1 MTIEDKLKNL
11 ILEQYTSV
19 REFTIKIDMAY
30 STLDSIFKRGI
41 QNATLTNVLKICKG
55 LHISVDALANGDIE
69 YQVLSMD
76 DEHELIDI
84 IINLRCKLLSDKEL
98 TFNNKPADQDTIQTI
113 LDTLE
118 VGLTIA
124 TRNENRK
131 QKP

>member
-55 LHISVDALANGDIE
+55 LHISADALANGDIE

-131 QKP
+131 QEP

>member
-1 MTIEDKLKNL
+1 MTIEEKLKNL

-55 LHISVDALANGDIE
+55 LHISADALANGDIE

>member
-1 MTIEDKLKNL
+1 
-11 ILEQYTSV
+11 
-19 REFTIKIDMAY
+19 MAY

-55 LHISVDALANGDIE
+55 LHISADALANGDIE

>member
-11 ILEQYTSV
+11 ILEQYSSI

-55 LHISVDALANGDIE
+55 LHISADALANGDIE
-69 YQVLSMD
+69 YEILPID

-84 IINLRCKLLSDKEL
+84 IINFRCKLLSDQEL
-98 TFNNKPADQDTIQTI
+98 TFNGEPADQDTVQTI
-113 LDTLE
+113 LDALE

-124 TRNENRK
+124 KRHKCR
-131 QKP
+131 QSKP

>member
-11 ILEQYTSV
+11 ILEQYSSI

-41 QNATLTNVLKICKG
+41 QNATLTNVLKICRG
-55 LHISVDALANGDIE
+55 LHISADALANGDIE

-84 IINLRCKLLSDKEL
+84 LINLRCKLLSDKEL
-98 TFNNKPADQDTIQTI
+98 TFNNEPVDQDTIQTI

-124 TRNENRK
+124 KRRKNRK
-131 QKP
+131 TKP

>member
-55 LHISVDALANGDIE
+55 LHISADALANGDIE

-84 IINLRCKLLSDKEL
+84 LINLRCKLLSDKEL
-98 TFNNKPADQDTIQTI
+98 TFNNEPADQDTIQTI

-124 TRNENRK
+124 KRNKNRK
-131 QKP
+131 TKP

>member
-55 LHISVDALANGDIE
+55 LHISADALANGDIE

-131 QKP
+131 QKS

>member
-30 STLDSIFKRGI
+30 SALDSIFKRGI

-55 LHISVDALANGDIE
+55 LHISADALANGDIE

>member
-55 LHISVDALANGDIE
+55 LHISADALANGDIE

-76 DEHELIDI
+76 NEHELIDI

>member
-55 LHISVDALANGDIE
+55 LHTSADALANGDIE

>member
-55 LHISVDALANGDIE
+55 LHISADALANGDIE

>member
-55 LHISVDALANGDIE
+55 LHISADALANGDIE
-69 YQVLSMD
+69 Y
-76 DEHELIDI
+76 DI

>member
-11 ILEQYTSV
+11 ILEQYSSI

-55 LHISVDALANGDIE
+55 LHISADALANGDIE

-84 IINLRCKLLSDKEL
+84 LINLRCKLLSDKEL

-113 LDTLE
+113 LDALE

-124 TRNENRK
+124 KRHENRK
-131 QKP
+131 TKP

>member
-11 ILEQYTSV
+11 ILEQYSSI

-55 LHISVDALANGDIE
+55 LHISADALANGDIE